1 MALASAGC
9 EISSSSFTAGPRPEL
24 PGLWAAELASV
35 ASTQALQRAWQAGL
49 RGRRQRKERLGTS
62 QEQAGLVRK
71 WLRSNEA
78 RAVDREFFLEIRPFG
93 GSCFLCL
100 SIMLHDTTRGGG
112 SWWSCQLIDP
122 SGWGVGGMAGHAG
135 PPVGPASD
143 VWCCRCIR

>member
-1 MALASAGC
+1 MKFKVL
-9 EISSSSFTAGPRPEL
+9 
-24 PGLWAAELASV
+24 
-35 ASTQALQRAWQAGL
+35 L
-49 RGRRQRKERLGTS
+49 RKRGG
-62 QEQAGLVRK
+62 
-71 WLRSNEA
+71 A
-78 RAVDREFFLEIRPFG
+78 RARAAGRELFLEIRPFD

-143 VWCCRCIR
+143 VVLPLHSLKKRGATA

>member
-1 MALASAGC
+1 MRRGVERLCIPLRGPLCAGEALLEAR
-9 EISSSSFTAGPRPEL
+9 TQ
-24 PGLWAAELASV
+24 ASV
-35 ASTQALQRAWQAGL
+35 AFFQTRGPLRYAPTRIWRAMKFKVLL
-49 RGRRQRKERLGTS
+49 RKRGG
-62 QEQAGLVRK
+62 
-71 WLRSNEA
+71 A
-78 RAVDREFFLEIRPFG
+78 RARAADREFFLEIRPFG

-143 VWCCRCIR
+143 VVLPLHSLKKRGAT

>member
-1 MALASAGC
+1 MKFKVL
-9 EISSSSFTAGPRPEL
+9 
-24 PGLWAAELASV
+24 
-35 ASTQALQRAWQAGL
+35 L
-49 RGRRQRKERLGTS
+49 RKRGG
-62 QEQAGLVRK
+62 
-71 WLRSNEA
+71 A
-78 RAVDREFFLEIRPFG
+78 RARAARRELFLETRPFG

-143 VWCCRCIR
+143 VVLPLHSLKKRGATA

>member
-1 MALASAGC
+1 MRLSCPASDSDRREHGKPYGITRWGVKSGVALKVNA
-9 EISSSSFTAGPRPEL
+9 TNL
-24 PGLWAAELASV
+24 PPTRIW
-35 ASTQALQRAWQAGL
+35 RAMKFKVLL
-49 RGRRQRKERLGTS
+49 RKRGG
-62 QEQAGLVRK
+62 
-71 WLRSNEA
+71 A
-78 RAVDREFFLEIRPFG
+78 RARAARRELFLETRPFD

-143 VWCCRCIR
+143 VVLPLHSLKKRGAT